1 MFRCVIIPIVKKG
14 GGGLSLNGSKTKI
27 IRKSKLYDLVG
38 GLNVFPLREGK
49 FFFENPM
56 FLLSELLKSGGILHH
71 AGEKK
76 KKKQTTG
83 KHRQK

>member
-1 MFRCVIIPIVKKG
+1 M
-14 GGGLSLNGSKTKI
+14 NGSKTKI